1 MSCFISLLTPSNRMA
16 TATSNACSSF
26 STKSPPC
33 IPLIRCQSS
42 KAVVQM
48 LVSLSF
54 DSHLPFDERHS
65 IMHLYHW
72 TCYENWWY
80 WLSVTSLLCG
90 CLTLSRS
97 SDDPFM
103 LYAALYFGP
112 ETFIVTNDELRDH
125 RHVLGNGL
133 AARLKLWQRQRQITF
148 SRNSFTGKF
157 RFNVSCVILDKD
169 LFVKVGRLQRH

>member
-65 IMHLYHW
+65 IMHLNMLWKLMILIVSDVVALRLFDVEQVERWSIYAVRCTLLWTRNIHCDERRVARSQARPWQWTGSQTEALATTATDHVQQKQFHW
-72 TCYENWWY
+72 KI
-80 WLSVTSLLCG
+80 SL
-90 CLTLSRS
+90 
-97 SDDPFM
+97 
-103 LYAALYFGP
+103 
-112 ETFIVTNDELRDH
+112 
-125 RHVLGNGL
+125 
-133 AARLKLWQRQRQITF
+133 
-148 SRNSFTGKF
+148 
-157 RFNVSCVILDKD
+157 
-169 LFVKVGRLQRH
+169 